1 MHIIT
6 VIPLSRSKLSPTLSY
21 FTSTELPVGAVVS
34 VPLRSKTIYAIIIS
48 IRPAED
54 IKSEIKNAPFEIRK
68 LGKVKAT
75 AFFPASFLDACSIL
89 ADFYA
94 TTVGSIIDTLVAD
107 VLLTHAHKIPPPLST
122 RVSSSPRKS
131 GDTYAIQGD
140 TVDRHSSWRSLIRQT
155 FAQAQSIAF
164 YVPTIED
171 AERLFQTLEKGIE
184 GYIFILHNDLST
196 KKVLDTWKAIAERT
210 HPVVIIATGSFLLLP
225 RSDIHTVIIERE
237 HGRGW
242 VGQRAPYIDIRH
254 ALEVCHRAE
263 QRTVH
268 LSDSLLRTETLYR
281 LAEHDIYEGS
291 PFKWRSISTAQETL
305 VDMKSYKAADNNFRV
320 LSPELENLIS
330 TNKRDSTH
338 LFILTTRRGISPS
351 TVCSDCETIVSCT
364 SCAAPVVLHTSKDSG
379 RNFFMCHACGER
391 RSAAEMCRVCGGWR
405 LTPLGIGIQR
415 VEEDIRTRFPDI
427 DIFKID
433 TDSTDTSEKT
443 RAVYNDFIMRPGSVL
458 LGTEMALTYLPEKID
473 HVAIVS
479 LDSLFA
485 LPDFR
490 IQEKIMYTLIRL
502 RNIAT
507 RSILVQTRRAE
518 EKIFEYGL
526 KGNLSDFY
534 RATLEER
541 RQFRY
546 PPCGT
551 LIKISIEGK
560 KDPIAHQM
568 AEIQKILEPYTIDIF
583 PAFTASIRGNS
594 VIHGLIKIEP
604 HTWPNMT
611 LMNKLRALPPSVKV
625 KINPESLL

>member
-1 MHIIT
+1 MYIIT
-6 VIPLSRSKLSPTLSY
+6 VIPLTRSKLSPTLSY
-21 FTSTELPVGAVVS
+21 FTSTELPIGAVVS
-34 VPLRSKTIYAIIIS
+34 VPLRSKTIYAIIIA

-54 IKSEIKNAPFEIRK
+54 IRGEIKNAPFEIRK

-75 AFFPASFLDACSIL
+75 AFFPISFLDSCSVL

-94 TTVGSIIDTLVAD
+94 TTVGAVIDTLIAE
-107 VLLTHAHKIPPPLST
+107 VLLVNAHKIPPPLSLT
-122 RVSSSPRKS
+122 PSTSSQQS
-131 GDTYAIQGD
+131 GDTYAVQGD
-140 TVDRHSSWRSLIRQT
+140 TIDRHSSWRSLIRQK
-155 FAQAQSIAF
+155 FAQVQSVAL

-171 AERLFQTLEKGIE
+171 AERIFIILEKGIE
-184 GYIFILHNDLST
+184 GYIFVLHNDLSS
-196 KKVLDTWKAIAERT
+196 KEIIDTWKSIAEST
-210 HPVVIIATGSFLLLP
+210 HPVVVIATGSFLLLP
-225 RSDIHTVIIERE
+225 RSDIDTIIIERE

-242 VGQRAPYIDIRH
+242 VHQRAPYIDIRH
-254 ALEVCHRAE
+254 ALEIYHRAE
-263 QRTVH
+263 QRTVY

-305 VDMKSYKAADNNFRV
+305 VDMRVYRGADNNFRV
-320 LSPELENLIS
+320 ISPELETLI
-330 TNKRDSTH
+330 TRNKTESTH

-351 TVCSDCETIVSCT
+351 TVCSDCETIVTCT
-364 SCAAPVVLHTSKDSG
+364 QCSAPVVLHTSKDSG

-391 RSAAEMCRVCGGWR
+391 RSAAEMCTVCGGWR

-415 VEEDIRTRFPDI
+415 VEEEIRIKFPDI

-433 TDSTDTSEKT
+433 TDTTDTSEKSH
-443 RAVYNDFIMRPGSVL
+443 AVYNDFIMRPGSVL
-458 LGTEMALTYLPEKID
+458 LGTEMALTYLPDKID

-502 RNIAT
+502 RNSAT
-507 RSILVQTRRAE
+507 QSIVIQTRRAE
-518 EKIFEYGL
+518 EKVFEYGL

-541 RQFRY
+541 RQ
-546 PPCGT
+546 CGT
-551 LIKISIEGK
+551 LIKLSIEGK

-568 AEIQKILEPYTIDIF
+568 AEIQKILEPCTIDIF

-594 VIHGLIKIEP
+594 IIHGLIKIEP
-604 HTWPNMT
+604 HTWPNVT